1 MKRKKHKIIFTA
13 QDPGGF
19 NAMAPVIKKLE
30 KDSRFDVSV
39 ILAKHACIYAEKQNI
54 RYLNAD
60 KSSFNISE
68 ADLVFTGTSFG
79 DSIEKKIIFTAK
91 EKGIPTIS
99 IVDFWTDYTP
109 SFSDPEKR
117 NFKYLPDY
125 ILAAD
130 ETMKKEMEAEGFPR
144 NKIFVT
150 GNPSFDFFG
159 KRVNKKTDKN
169 LITFFCQPM
178 SELYKK
184 NSKDYKN
191 ATKFSEVQ
199 VFSDIAEVIEKID
212 PNKRIIIDFHPRA
225 KKFNKF
231 DKIIKKSKLKI
242 EKNIKPYGKN
252 SIENSEI
259 IIGMST
265 VVLFE
270 AALAGKK
277 VLSYQPG
284 SDKNSDY
291 LASNRLGLSLPVYK
305 KEDLYPA
312 FKKIIFHKQKAKNLK
327 LIKKYTQNN
336 STKKVINFINI
347 ILKNNSKRKPKVIAC
362 IQSRFGSK
370 RLKGKALLK
379 IAGKSVLE
387 NMFYRLKAAKEIDD
401 IILSTADNK
410 ENDILAKHAEKIGL
424 KCYRGPEQ
432 DLISR
437 HYGVIKKF
445 NADAMVLVTG
455 DCPLVDPKIVDDMT
469 AVYRKNPKKFDFL
482 TNTFPPTFP
491 HGLDMDVIPVS
502 TFEKINK
509 EVKSVFDREC
519 FGAYIMKNP
528 EKFKIFN
535 MRKLINLSSIRLTL
549 DYKEDIILIRKIF
562 EALGNKKSIFNEKDV
577 LNFLRKNPEILKIN
591 KNRINNVLF
600 QNIRL

>member
-1 MKRKKHKIIFTA
+1 MKIKKHKIIFTA

-19 NAMAPVIKKLE
+19 NAIAPVIKSFE
-30 KDSRFDVSV
+30 KDARFDVSV

-54 RYLNAD
+54 KYLNAD
-60 KSSFNISE
+60 KTSFDISG
-68 ADLVFTGTSFG
+68 ADLIFTGTSFG
-79 DSIEKKIIFTAK
+79 DSIEKKIIFEAK

-125 ILAAD
+125 ILAVD
-130 ETMKKEMEAEGFPR
+130 EIMKKEMEAEGFPK
-144 NKIFVT
+144 NKIFIT
-150 GNPSFDFFG
+150 GNPSFDSFDT
-159 KRVNKKTDKN
+159 KLNKKADKN

-184 NSKDYKN
+184 DSKDYKN
-191 ATKFSEVQ
+191 ATKFSEVK
-199 VFSDIAEVIEKID
+199 VFYDIVEAIEKID
-212 PNKRIIIDFHPRA
+212 LNKKIIIDFHPRA
-225 KKFNKF
+225 KKLNKF

-242 EKNIKPYGKN
+242 EKNIKPYG
-252 SIENSEI
+252 ENSVKNPEI

-284 SDKNSDY
+284 LKKKIDY

-305 KEDLYPA
+305 KEDLYLA
-312 FKKIIFHKQKAKNLK
+312 LKRLIFQKSKAKNLK

-336 STKKVINFINI
+336 STQKVINFIND
-347 ILKNNSKRKPKVIAC
+347 ILKKNQKKKLKIVAC
-362 IQSRFGSK
+362 IQARIGSK

-379 IAGKSVLE
+379 IAGKSLIE
-387 NMFYRLKAAKEIDD
+387 SMFCRLKAAKEIDD

-424 KCYRGPEQ
+424 KYYRGSEK

-437 HYGVIKKF
+437 HYGAIKKL

-455 DCPLVDPKIVDDMT
+455 DCPLVDPKIVDNMV
-469 AVYRKNPKKFDFL
+469 AVYRNNPKKFDFL

-491 HGLDMDVIPVS
+491 HGLDMDIIPAS
-502 TFEKINK
+502 TFEKIDK
-509 EVKSVFDREC
+509 EVKFIYDREC
-519 FGAYIMKNP
+519 FAAYIMKNP
-528 EKFKIFN
+528 RKFKIFN
-535 MRKLINLSSIRLTL
+535 MRKLVNLSSIRLTL
-549 DYKEDIILIRKIF
+549 DYKEDLILIRKIF
-562 EALGNKKSIFNEKDV
+562 EALGNKKRVFDEKDI

-591 KNRINNVLF
+591 KNRINTVLSK
-600 QNIRL
+600 NIRL